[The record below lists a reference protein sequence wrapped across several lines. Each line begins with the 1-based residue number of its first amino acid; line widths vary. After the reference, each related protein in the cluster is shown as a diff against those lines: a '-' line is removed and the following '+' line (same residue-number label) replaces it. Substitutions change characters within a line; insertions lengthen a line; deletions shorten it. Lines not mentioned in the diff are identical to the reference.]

1 VRDRLTTPVIRRF
14 KLVGNI
20 DSSDSQYPAEMSMTM
35 KAGFRERT
43 MTATEGTPPLR
54 HLLFRKTSIY
64 VLLGLAVLAA
74 FLFLFGAGHSRAK
87 PQAAANAALPQVTVA
102 EVIHRPLR
110 EWQEFSGRLQAV
122 STVEIRPRVSGYVD
136 GVAFGDGARVKKGQ
150 LLFQIDPR
158 PFQAEVERLVAERT
172 RNISDLELAKANRAR
187 AERLISAH
195 AISREEYERQ
205 VAAESSAQGALGSIE
220 ASLREA
226 RLNREF
232 TEVRAPIDGH
242 VSRAIITEGNLV
254 TSASLLTTLVS
265 DDPVYV
271 YFDADEQ
278 TYLRYAKAKPEPAR
292 ANGRTTGGAANVY
305 IGLVD
310 EDGYPHRGQL
320 DFIDNQVD
328 ATTGTIR
335 ARAALAN
342 PDGRYTPGLFARVR
356 LVGGA
361 DHDSVLIEDRAV
373 GTDLSKK
380 FVLTLTADNRIQY
393 RLVDL
398 GPKINGLRVVEHGLA
413 PTDLIV
419 INGLQHVRPG
429 QTVAPTRVAM
439 GGGNA
444 EGSDDG
450 SGLAQVA
457 AQPSAGPRAGTT
469 VAAGLSVT
477 APAVHSTR
485 GSPRHVSAQD
495 PP

>member
-1 VRDRLTTPVIRRF
+1 
-14 KLVGNI
+14 
-20 DSSDSQYPAEMSMTM
+20 MTL
-35 KAGFRERT
+35 KAGFGERT
-43 MTATEGTPPLR
+43 MAAAEAIALMQ
-54 HLLFRKTSIY
+54 LVFRKSSMS
-64 VLLGLAVLAA
+64 VLLGITALAA
-74 FLFLFGAGHSRAK
+74 LLLFFGTGHSRAK
-87 PQAAANAALPQVTVA
+87 PQAAGNSALPQVTVA

-122 STVEIRPRVSGYVD
+122 STVEIRARVSGYVD
-136 GVAFGDGARVKKGQ
+136 GVAFADGARVKKGQ

-187 AERLISAH
+187 AERLINAH
-195 AISREEYERQ
+195 AISREEYERE
-205 VAAESSAQGALGSIE
+205 VAAETSARGALGSVD
-220 ASLREA
+220 ASLQEA

-242 VSRAIITEGNLV
+242 VSRAIITAGNLV

-278 TYLRYAKAKPEPAR
+278 TYLRYEKAKREPAR
-292 ANGRTTGGAANVY
+292 ANRGAANVY

-310 EDGYPHRGQL
+310 DDGYPHPGQL

-356 LVGGA
+356 LVGGE
-361 DHDSVLIEDRAV
+361 DHDSLLIEDRAV

-380 FVLTLTADNRIQY
+380 FVLTLTADSRIQY

-429 QTVAPTRVAM
+429 LHLLPL
-439 GGGNA
+439 NLL
-444 EGSDDG
+444 SD
-450 SGLAQVA
+450 
-457 AQPSAGPRAGTT
+457 
-469 VAAGLSVT
+469 
-477 APAVHSTR
+477 
-485 GSPRHVSAQD
+485 
-495 PP
+495 

>member
-1 VRDRLTTPVIRRF
+1 VPLSRIFHKSSLPV
-14 KLVGNI
+14 V
-20 DSSDSQYPAEMSMTM
+20 
-35 KAGFRERT
+35 
-43 MTATEGTPPLR
+43 
-54 HLLFRKTSIY
+54 
-64 VLLGLAVLAA
+64 LGLAAIAVVVLYSSV
-74 FLFLFGAGHSRAK
+74 GHSRAK
-87 PQAAANAALPQVTVA
+87 PQTAAPAALPQVQVA

-110 EWQEFSGRLQAV
+110 EWQEFSGRLQAPN
-122 STVEIRPRVSGYVD
+122 TVELRPRVSGYID
-136 GVAFGDGARVKKGQ
+136 RVAFTDGARVKKGQ

-172 RNISDLELAKANRAR
+172 RSVSDLELAKANRAR

-205 VAAESSAQGALGSIE
+205 VAAEASAQGALGSID
-220 ASLREA
+220 ASLQEA

-242 VSRAIITEGNLV
+242 VSRAIITAGNLV

-271 YFDADEQ
+271 YFDTDEQ
-278 TYLRYAKAKPEPAR
+278 TYLRYAKAKRDHA
-292 ANGRTTGGAANVY
+292 GTSSGGSDIY

-310 EDGYPHRGQL
+310 EDGYPHPGQL

-356 LVGGA
+356 LIGGE

-380 FVLTLTADNRIQY
+380 FVLTLTKDNRIEY
-393 RLVDL
+393 RLVEL
-398 GPKINGLRVVEHGLA
+398 GPEINGLRVVTQGLA
-413 PTDLIV
+413 PNDVIV
-419 INGLQHVRPG
+419 VNGLQHVRPG
-429 QTVAPTRVAM
+429 QSVAATRVAM
-439 GGGNA
+439 SDAAGG
-444 EGSDDG
+444 
-450 SGLAQVA
+450 LTQVA
-457 AQPSAGPRAGTT
+457 AQPSVQPP
-469 VAAGLSVT
+469 VAAQPGVQSPKAGMAAANAGIAAASADPASRVAQATASV
-477 APAVHSTR
+477 
-485 GSPRHVSAQD
+485 HVVVR
-495 PP
+495 

>member
-1 VRDRLTTPVIRRF
+1 MPLKHAF
-14 KLVGNI
+14 YK
-20 DSSDSQYPAEMSMTM
+20 SSLP
-35 KAGFRERT
+35 
-43 MTATEGTPPLR
+43 
-54 HLLFRKTSIY
+54 
-64 VLLGLAVLAA
+64 VLLGLAAIAGILLYSSV
-74 FLFLFGAGHSRAK
+74 GHSHAK
-87 PQAAANAALPQVTVA
+87 PQAAAHAAPPQVQVA

-110 EWQEFSGRLQAV
+110 EWEEFSGRLQAV
-122 STVEIRPRVSGYVD
+122 NTVDVRPRVSGYVD
-136 GVAFGDGARVKKGQ
+136 RVAFTDGARVKKGQ

-158 PFQAEVERLVAERT
+158 PYQAEVDRLVAERT
-172 RNISDLELAKANRAR
+172 RSVSDLELAKANRAR

-205 VAAESSAQGALGSIE
+205 VAAEASAQGALGSID
-220 ASLREA
+220 ASLAEA

-242 VSRAIITEGNLV
+242 VSRAIITAGNLV

-278 TYLRYAKAKPEPAR
+278 TYLRYAKAKHEHTP
-292 ANGRTTGGAANVY
+292 TGTGASDVY

-310 EDGYPHRGQL
+310 ENGYPHPGQL

-356 LVGGA
+356 LVGGE

-380 FVLTLTADNRIQY
+380 FVLTLTKDNQIEY
-393 RLVDL
+393 RLVEL
-398 GPKINGLRVVEHGLA
+398 GPEINGLRIVTQGLA
-413 PTDLIV
+413 PNELV
-419 INGLQHVRPG
+419 VVNGMQHVRPG
-429 QTVAPTRVAM
+429 QSVDPTRVAM
-439 GGGNA
+439 
-444 EGSDDG
+444 SDAADG
-450 SGLAQVA
+450 LTQVASQTSAASPVDAVSRLAQASVA
-457 AQPSAGPRAGTT
+457 
-469 VAAGLSVT
+469 L
-477 APAVHSTR
+477 
-485 GSPRHVSAQD
+485 HVVR
-495 PP
+495 

>member
-1 VRDRLTTPVIRRF
+1 VPLKFIYYKSSLPV
-14 KLVGNI
+14 
-20 DSSDSQYPAEMSMTM
+20 
-35 KAGFRERT
+35 
-43 MTATEGTPPLR
+43 
-54 HLLFRKTSIY
+54 LF
-64 VLLGLAVLAA
+64 GLAAIAA
-74 FLFLFGAGHSRAK
+74 FLLFSGVGHSRAK
-87 PQAAANAALPQVTVA
+87 PQAATKAALPQVTVA

-122 STVEIRPRVSGYVD
+122 NTVEIRPRVSGYVD
-136 GVAFGDGARVKKGQ
+136 RVAFEDGARVKKGQ

-172 RNISDLELAKANRAR
+172 RSVSDLDLARANRAR
-187 AERLISAH
+187 SERLISAH

-205 VAAESSAQGALGSIE
+205 VAAESSAQGALGSID
-220 ASLREA
+220 ASLQEA

-242 VSRAIITEGNLV
+242 VSRAIITAGNLV

-271 YFDADEQ
+271 YFDTDEQ
-278 TYLRYAKAKPEPAR
+278 TYLRYAKAKHEHAR
-292 ANGRTTGGAANVY
+292 ASTGGSDIY

-310 EDGYPHRGQL
+310 EDGYPHPGQL

-356 LVGGA
+356 LIGGE

-380 FVLTLTADNRIQY
+380 FVLTLTKDNRIEY
-393 RLVDL
+393 RLVQL
-398 GPKINGLRVVEHGLA
+398 GPEINGLRVVTQGLA
-413 PTDLIV
+413 PNEIIV
-419 INGLQHVRPG
+419 VNGLQHVRPG
-429 QTVAPTRVAM
+429 QNVAPTRVAM
-439 GGGNA
+439 
-444 EGSDDG
+444 SDAAG
-450 SGLAQVA
+450 GLAQVA
-457 AQPSAGPRAGTT
+457 AQPSAGPAG
-469 VAAGLSVT
+469 ADPASA
-477 APAVHSTR
+477 APAA
-485 GSPRHVSAQD
+485 SPVDAASRLARATVSLHLVR
-495 PP
+495 